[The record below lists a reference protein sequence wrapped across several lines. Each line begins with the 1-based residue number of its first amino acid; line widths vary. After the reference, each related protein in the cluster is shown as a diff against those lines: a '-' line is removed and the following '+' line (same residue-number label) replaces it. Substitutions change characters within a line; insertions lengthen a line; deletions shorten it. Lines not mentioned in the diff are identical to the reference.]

1 MTARFTLRCL
11 LAAAAMLVASSPM
24 LATPAAADADLL
36 ARGEYLANIMDCTG
50 CHTPGALAGQPD
62 HGQFLG
68 GSDIG
73 FHIPG
78 VGIFYPPNLTSDEA
92 TGLGSWSDEEIVA
105 AVRTGVRPDGREL
118 FPIMPWPSYGFLT
131 DEDAL
136 ALVAY
141 LRTLPVVSHQVP
153 ATVAGPDQAIAPY
166 LTPVVP
172 VP

>member
-1 MTARFTLRCL
+1 MTARFSLRRL
-11 LAAAAMLVASSPM
+11 LAAATTLAALSPL
-24 LATPAAADADLL
+24 LATPADADEVL

-50 CHTPGALAGQPD
+50 CHTPGALAGKPD
-62 HGQFLG
+62 LGQFLG

-73 FHIPG
+73 FHIPE
-78 VGIFYPPNLTSDEA
+78 VGIFYPPNLTPDVA
-92 TGLGSWSDEEIVA
+92 TGIGSWSVEDIVA

-118 FPIMPWPSYGFLT
+118 FPLMPWPSYGFLT

-136 ALVAY
+136 ALATY
-141 LRTLPVVSHQVP
+141 LKSLPAISHQVP
-153 ATVAGPDQAIAPY
+153 AMAASPDQAIAPY

>member
-1 MTARFTLRCL
+1 
-11 LAAAAMLVASSPM
+11 
-24 LATPAAADADLL
+24 
-36 ARGEYLANIMDCTG
+36 
-50 CHTPGALAGQPD
+50 
-62 HGQFLG
+62 
-68 GSDIG
+68 
-73 FHIPG
+73 
-78 VGIFYPPNLTSDEA
+78 
-92 TGLGSWSDEEIVA
+92 
-105 AVRTGVRPDGREL
+105 VRPDGREL